1 MAHVKP
7 GVKWEYKHHR
17 RTPNSSV
24 SPVMLARNSSS
35 SVGTGVS
42 GSADPDPDSGSR
54 ASELA
59 SMRVKE
65 ECDDPA
71 EPRDRHTT
79 SELQTEQSNEDS
91 PKEDGTS
98 EDSIGLVTTSLSV
111 IRGGLLEPLPFMVP
125 MAYCISIKEQT

>member
-7 GVKWEYKHHR
+7 EVKWEYKHHR

-24 SPVMLARNSSS
+24 SPVMVVRNSSS

-42 GSADPDPDSGSR
+42 GGGDPDSGSR
-54 ASELA
+54 ASESA

-71 EPRDRHTT
+71 EPRDRLTT
-79 SELQTEQSNEDS
+79 SKLETEQSNEDS
-91 PKEDGTS
+91 PKEDSAS
-98 EDSIGLVTTSLSV
+98 EDSIGLVTTSSSV
-111 IRGGLLEPLPFMVP
+111 IRGGLLKQPPFMAP
-125 MAYCISIKEQT
+125 MA